1 MTRMEKAMVPRRG
14 LRIDLTLHPLPFP
27 LVGLGGA
34 WLGVQAGADVA
45 IAALVALV
53 VSVRMAI
60 TRI

>member
-1 MTRMEKAMVPRRG
+1 MVPRRG

-45 IAALVALV
+45 IAALAALV
-53 VSVRMAI
+53 VSVRMRI